1 MKKIFLFCMMALVAM
16 VGLNSCSDDCNHEFI
31 EHDFTQDIVGTWT
44 YVNGEQAEA
53 MVIKA
58 DGSFTTTGIMK
69 GGALYEEKGT
79 IKVVNNK
86 VTLAFDG
93 DNETFEGRLEFV
105 AGKSLSIVMFD
116 DNDVRLDYDYC
127 ENDLSDEIVGMW
139 VSHDGPID
147 MSNEIMIRT
156 YSEDGKVTTTGV
168 RTIGGNP
175 EWLLNEECNYRVIG
189 DLVFQELS
197 KEIAGQ
203 LKVTH
208 SAERFVY
215 APKATVLGDLMN
227 VLFYLPM
234 GDSYVESTVSFLR
247 IRQSLDLAGKAYD
260 YNNTYVSNVKG
271 LDEDMTMMG
280 YTFNI
285 GKMEG
290 KNLDKMLKTLLFAV
304 EFPNANTLK
313 YQYHYNGQNLV
324 FEVPIVV
331 DGNKVTIKMSEMHPY
346 YRDVDMYMFQ
356 DQNNTQLHMYMP
368 TYSFVNYFGNMD
380 VAALAFAGEIDVTDA
395 AAVQAIFDRMDER
408 VESINVSFVLKA
420 RKYSKL

>member
-1 MKKIFLFCMMALVAM
+1 MKILKFLAVALVAM
-16 VGLNSCSDDCNHEFI
+16 LGFTACNKACEHEFI
-31 EHDFTQDIVGTWT
+31 EHDFTNELVGTWT

-58 DGSFTTTGIMK
+58 DGSFEVTGVMN
-69 GGALYEEKGT
+69 GGNGALYEEKGT

-93 DNETFEGRLEFV
+93 DKETFEGRLELV

-116 DNDVRLDYDYC
+116 DNDVRLTYDYC
-127 ENDLSDEIVGMW
+127 VNDLSDEILGMW
-139 VSHDGPID
+139 VCPNSFADTEND
-147 MSNEIMIRT
+147 MLIQT
-156 YSEDGKVTTTGV
+156 FKEDGTSIMTGYISDMEDFVTNA
-168 RTIGGNP
+168 GGST
-175 EWLLNEECNYRVIG
+175 YKVIG
-189 DLVFQELS
+189 DLFINILPADAVAGGVPPYMAMKLDYTPNGTGYCDIMTFTHYLS
-197 KEIAGQ
+197 DGAK
-203 LKVTH
+203 T
-208 SAERFVY
+208 SD
-215 APKATVLGDLMN
+215 T
-227 VLFYLPM
+227 
-234 GDSYVESTVSFLR
+234 FLR
-247 IRQSLDLAGKAYD
+247 VKQYLELPGTKYD

-380 VAALAFAGEIDVTDA
+380 VAALAYAGEIDVTDA
-395 AAVQAIFDRMDER
+395 AAVEAIFDRMDER

-420 RKYSKL
+420 RK